1 MEKIENWES
10 LFLSEIKGISREEMR
25 AIESRAYSSET
36 TPSTLMERAG
46 RGCAEYIRNNLEKQR
61 VAILISSSNNGGDG
75 LVIARDLI
83 ENDWDVTVIQLSS
96 RPMRSPEAKKAETTL
111 EKLNNGTLLQILP
124 PTELEAEFTSPRSEK
139 WRLIDIKQY
148 NEIISECSLIVESIF
163 GINISTPIRSPYDL
177 YLTALAKIAPLDS
190 ESEKT
195 LVSIDIPSG
204 MDSNSGEWYGPE
216 FRPTLTLT
224 LQYSKRGLEKSGF
237 AYHCVDIGIHSF
249 DNFVTDDH
257 LYAYFYR
264 ERDSESH
271 KGDNGRLM
279 IIGGSDEFTGA
290 PVLSTRAALRMGVDT
305 VRTVIPESIRD
316 VVAGYSENFL
326 ITKVK
331 GKYLTPKS
339 LNQIYELALRRHETV
354 VMGMGISNKQEVWKF
369 VREFVKKIG
378 TKIQLVLDADGLR
391 AFRGHNE
398 LLYNTHAILTP
409 HRAEL
414 RYLLGEDVPKDK
426 QELITFL
433 EERAKKLQCT
443 IVLKGKVDII
453 TNGYRTFLN
462 YTGHPGMTVG
472 GTGDVLA
479 GVISSVT
486 CFVKD
491 PLFAAAIGTYIMGR
505 AGERSAVKYGNSLL
519 ATDII
524 NEIPA
529 VIMELEGKR
538 KKYMEM
544 FS

>member
-1 MEKIENWES
+1 
-10 LFLSEIKGISREEMR
+10 MR
-25 AIESRAYSSET
+25 AIESRAYYSGT
-36 TPSTLMERAG
+36 NPSMLMERAG
-46 RGCAEYIRNNLEKQR
+46 RGCAEYIMNNLEKQP
-61 VAILISSSNNGGDG
+61 VTILISSSNNGGDG
-75 LVIARDLI
+75 LVLARVLI
-83 ENDWDVTVIQLSS
+83 ENDWKVTVVQLSS
-96 RPMRSPEAKKAETTL
+96 KPMRSTEAREAEVDL
-111 EKLNNGTLLQILP
+111 EKLDRGNLLQVLP
-124 PTELEAEFTSPRSEK
+124 PTELEAEFCSPRSEK
-139 WRLIDIKQY
+139 WKLIDIKQY
-148 NEIISECSLIVESIF
+148 NEIINRHFLIIDSIF
-163 GINISTPIRSPYDL
+163 GINISSPIRSPYDL
-177 YLTALAKIAPLDS
+177 YLTALAKIAPPES
-190 ESEKT
+190 EPEKT
-195 LVSIDIPSG
+195 LISIDIPSG
-204 MDSNSGEWYGPE
+204 MDCNSGEWHGSE

-224 LQYSKRGLEKSGF
+224 MQYSKRGLEKSGLK
-237 AYHCVDIGIHSF
+237 YVCVDIGIHSF
-249 DNFVTDDH
+249 DNFVTDNH
-257 LYAYFYR
+257 LYAYFFR

-378 TKIQLVLDADGLR
+378 NKIQLVLDADGLR

-398 LLYNTHAILTP
+398 ILYNTHAILTP

-426 QELITFL
+426 QELVTFL

-479 GVISSVT
+479 GIIASVT
-486 CFVKD
+486 CFVKN

-505 AGERSAVKYGNSLL
+505 AGERSADRYGNSLL

-524 NEIPA
+524 NEIPN
-529 VIMELEGKR
+529 ILTRMEENR
-538 KKYMEM
+538 KKYLGM